1 MNDGTKISFALNQ
14 IIAPQSSLIDLIN
27 LAKSIGVSAIEI
39 RNDIPVNLIEENR
52 PESIKTLSESNCI
65 RILTVNAL
73 QKFNL
78 WNEERLNELVE
89 LCKFSS
95 LAGVEAIVLVPLN
108 DGSVTDDIDQR
119 ELLGNSLKEIV
130 KVLSDF
136 DLLGYVEPLGF
147 ETSSVRKKSM
157 VVDEIKKLKTS
168 RLKIVHDTFH
178 HFLAGEKDF
187 FPSMTGLVHISGV
200 SSEFSNIELN
210 DNHRYLI
217 NETDML
223 GNINQINY
231 FLQSD
236 YKGFFSFEPFAKD
249 LAKNDNLSNVIER
262 NINYI
267 EEQLSRTNKGRII

>member
-1 MNDGTKISFALNQ
+1 MNCNLEKIMSDDKKISYALNQ
-14 IIAPQSSLIDLIN
+14 IIAPKSSFIDLIN
-27 LAKSIGVSAIEI
+27 LAKSAGVLAIEI
-39 RNDIPVNLIEENR
+39 RNDIPVNLIEENK
-52 PESIKTLSESNCI
+52 PKLIKTLSESNSI
-65 RILTVNAL
+65 KILTVNAL

-108 DGSVTDDIDQR
+108 DGSVTDDIEQR

-130 KVLSDF
+130 KVLRDF

-157 VVDEIKKLKTS
+157 VVNEIKKLKTS

-200 SSEFSNIELN
+200 SNEFSNIELN
-210 DNHRYLI
+210 DDHRYLI

-223 GNINQINY
+223 GNIDQIKY
-231 FLQSD
+231 FLSSE
-236 YKGFFSFEPFAKD
+236 YKGFFSFEPFGKD
-249 LAKNDNLSNVIER
+249 LAKNDNLSNEIER
-262 NINYI
+262 NINFI
-267 EEQLSRTNKGRII
+267 EERI

>member
-1 MNDGTKISFALNQ
+1 MNDGTKISYALNQ
-14 IIAPQSSLIDLIN
+14 IIVPQSSLIDLIN

-52 PESIKTLSESNCI
+52 PESIKTLSESNCM

-95 LAGVEAIVLVPLN
+95 VAGVEAIVLVPLN

>member
-1 MNDGTKISFALNQ
+1 MDNGTKISYAINQ
-14 IIAPQSSLIDLIN
+14 IIVPKSSFIDLIN

-39 RNDIPVNLIEENR
+39 RNDIPVNLIEEN
-52 PESIKTLSESNCI
+52 S
-65 RILTVNAL
+65 
-73 QKFNL
+73 
-78 WNEERLNELVE
+78 
-89 LCKFSS
+89 
-95 LAGVEAIVLVPLN
+95 
-108 DGSVTDDIDQR
+108 SVTDDIDQR

-136 DLLGYVEPLGF
+136 DLLGYIEPLGF
-147 ETSSVRKKSM
+147 ETSSVRKKSV

-168 RLKIVHDTFH
+168 KLKIVHDTFH

-200 SSEFSNIELN
+200 SNEFSNIELN
-210 DNHRYLI
+210 DDHRYLI
-217 NETDML
+217 NETDIL
-223 GNINQINY
+223 GNINQIKY

-249 LAKNDNLSNVIER
+249 LTKNDNLSNAIER

-267 EEQLSRTNKGRII
+267 EEQL

>member
-1 MNDGTKISFALNQ
+1 MNDGTKISYALNQ
-14 IIAPQSSLIDLIN
+14 IIVPKSSFIDLIN

-52 PESIKTLSESNCI
+52 PESIKTLSESNCM

-210 DNHRYLI
+210 DNHRYLV

-267 EEQLSRTNKGRII
+267 EEQL

>member
-1 MNDGTKISFALNQ
+1 MNDGTKISYALNQ
-14 IIAPQSSLIDLIN
+14 IIVPQSSLIDLIN

-52 PESIKTLSESNCI
+52 PESIKTISESNCI

-95 LAGVEAIVLVPLN
+95 VAGVEAIVLVPLN

-267 EEQLSRTNKGRII
+267 EEQLSRTNKGRMI

>member
-1 MNDGTKISFALNQ
+1 MNDGTKISYALNQ
-14 IIAPQSSLIDLIN
+14 IIVPKSSLIDLIN

-52 PESIKTLSESNCI
+52 PESIKTLSESNCM

-95 LAGVEAIVLVPLN
+95 VAGVEAIVLVPLN

-223 GNINQINY
+223 GNINQIKY

-267 EEQLSRTNKGRII
+267 EEQLSRTNKGRMI

>member
-1 MNDGTKISFALNQ
+1 MNDGTKISYALNQ
-14 IIAPQSSLIDLIN
+14 IIVPQSSLIDLIN

-95 LAGVEAIVLVPLN
+95 VAGVEAIVLVPLN

-267 EEQLSRTNKGRII
+267 EEQLSRTNKGRMI